1 MVGYVVILYLLT
13 SLGLLLSAYVW
24 YKQVTPGPVLCIGS
38 GCARVIRSPYG
49 RLLGIPNG
57 ALGVFFFGGMLAGL
71 VLLRS
76 GVGWV
81 FWPMVAATAV
91 ALVLY
96 LYLVYLQVF
105 VLRSLCSW
113 CIASALDTLL
123 IFGFLLAAI

>member
-1 MVGYVVILYLLT
+1 VVGYVVILYLLT

>member
-1 MVGYVVILYLLT
+1 MGYVVILYLLT